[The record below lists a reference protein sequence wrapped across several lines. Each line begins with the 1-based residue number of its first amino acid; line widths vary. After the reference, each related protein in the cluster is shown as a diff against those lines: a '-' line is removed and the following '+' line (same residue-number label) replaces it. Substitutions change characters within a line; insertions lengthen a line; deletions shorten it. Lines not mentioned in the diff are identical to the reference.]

1 MDNGNPRLALL
12 CVALGSFTTPL
23 MLSGVNVAVPHIAAE
38 LGGDAILISWIA
50 TAYLLSTAVFLL
62 PAGKIAD
69 SVGRKRVYMSG
80 LALVLVFSIV
90 AGSAESIGSLII
102 YRILQGMGTAM
113 LYATSAAILS
123 SVYPPQRRGAAIGVS
138 VSMVYVGLTCGP
150 LLGGWFVEHYSWR
163 SVFYYY
169 LPVVCASFLLMLKLE
184 GEWTNEHRERFDLPG
199 AVTWAIAIV
208 ALMYGFSLLPGMI
221 GAGLIAA
228 GVLAFGG
235 FLWLESG
242 RKQPLLDVSLFLH
255 NKVFRFSCL
264 ASLIMYSATFGNS
277 YLMSLYLQSG
287 RDYTAQSAGLVMLCQ
302 PLMMAVLSP
311 FAGRLSDRIEPRVL
325 SSIGLA
331 ITASGQGLLAMLT
344 PITGLPYVVAA
355 LMLTGLGFALFS
367 SPNISA
373 IMGSVEK
380 RHYGLA
386 SSLAATTRVIGQTFS
401 MGVVTLV
408 FALLLGNVVLSEAAS
423 ARLIDTINACFLI
436 TAILCVPGVLFSLSR
451 GRLH

>member
-69 SVGRKRVYMSG
+69 TVGRKRVYMIG
-80 LALVLVFSIV
+80 LAVVLVSSVV
-90 AGSAESIGSLII
+90 AGTADSIGVLIG

-169 LPVVCASFLLMLKLE
+169 LPVVCASFLLMLKLD
-184 GEWTNEHRERFDLPG
+184 GEWTNEQRERFDLPG
-199 AVTWAIAIV
+199 AASWGIAII
-208 ALMYGFSLLPGMI
+208 ALMYGFSLLPS
-221 GAGLIAA
+221 AFGLGLTAA
-228 GVLAFGG
+228 GVMAFVV
-235 FLWLESG
+235 FLRVESG
-242 RKQPLLDVSLFLH
+242 RRQPLLDVSLFLH

-287 RDYTAQSAGLVMLCQ
+287 RDLSAQSAGLVMLCQ
-302 PLMMAVLSP
+302 PLIMALLSP

-331 ITASGQGLLAMLT
+331 ITASGQALLALLHAGT
-344 PITGLPYVVAA
+344 SLSYVVGA
-355 LMLTGLGFALFS
+355 LMLTGFGFALFS

-386 SSLAATTRVIGQTFS
+386 SGVAATTRVIGQTLS

-408 FALLLGNVVLSEAAS
+408 FAVLLGNVLLSEATQES
-423 ARLIDTINACFLI
+423 LIGTINACFCI
-436 TAILCVPGVLFSLSR
+436 TAMLCLPGVLFSLSR
-451 GRLH
+451 GRLR